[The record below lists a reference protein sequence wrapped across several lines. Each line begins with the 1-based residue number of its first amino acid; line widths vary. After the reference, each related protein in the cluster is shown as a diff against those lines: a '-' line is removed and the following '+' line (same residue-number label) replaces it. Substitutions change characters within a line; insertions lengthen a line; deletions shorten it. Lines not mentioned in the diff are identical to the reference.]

1 MPKLTTT
8 KKVVTEI
15 NESTDRFNSSLETIQ
30 RETMNSKK
38 GKNYPE

>member
-8 KKVVTEI
+8 KKVITEI
-15 NESTDRFNSSLETIQ
+15 NDSTDRFNRRLETIQ
-30 RETMNSKK
+30 KETVNSK